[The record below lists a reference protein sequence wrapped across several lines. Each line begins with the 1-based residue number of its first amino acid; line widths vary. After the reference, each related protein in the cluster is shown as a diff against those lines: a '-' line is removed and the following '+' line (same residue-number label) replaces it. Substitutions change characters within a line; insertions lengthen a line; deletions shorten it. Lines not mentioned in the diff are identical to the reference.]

1 MIKKILFLLLFLVQ
15 FSSFSQ
21 NSLLSDSA
29 TVSVFTCGKGDEL
42 YTVFGHTAIRFKDVT
57 NNIDVVYNYGAFDF
71 RTENFYGKFVKGDL
85 QYFMVASTYD
95 DFIYEYQQ
103 DKREVIEQ
111 YLNFSSDKKQEL
123 FDKLNAS
130 LYSDERSY
138 TYKFIDRNC
147 TTMVTE
153 KINETVGKELI
164 KKVDD
169 TKISYREV
177 LYPYFK
183 DHFWYKLGINIIFGA
198 KTDKDAEKLFLPI
211 ELLHSLDKDTIN
223 GQSIVYKKE
232 TVVKGAKSEETF
244 SFFNSIYFISSLLLL
259 ILILNKKYL
268 FLSYLF
274 ILGLLGLFFSLVGFY
289 SFHKEL
295 LWNYNVLLFSPIY
308 LFLPFIRNQKWF
320 RNSSILS
327 GILLLIYLIFMLN
340 KPHLILVIPF
350 IATTGYILWKLNY
363 KKKNNV

>member
-1 MIKKILFLLLFLVQ
+1 MIKKLLFLLLFLVQ

-21 NSLLSDSA
+21 NSLLSDNA

-42 YTVFGHTAIRFKDVT
+42 YTVFGHTAIRIKDIS

-85 QYFMVASTYD
+85 QYFIAASTYD

-111 YLNFSSDKKQEL
+111 YLNFSKDKKQQL

-153 KINETVGKELI
+153 KINETIGNELI
-164 KKVDD
+164 KKVDA
-169 TKISYREV
+169 TSISYREV

-183 DHFWYKLGINIIFGA
+183 DHFWYKLGINIIFGI
-198 KTDKDAEKLFLPI
+198 KTDKNAEKLFLPI
-211 ELLHSLDKDTIN
+211 ELLHSLDKASIN
-223 GQSIVYKKE
+223 GKSIVYKKE
-232 TVVKGAKSEETF
+232 VVVQGNDSQESF
-244 SFFNSIYFISSLLLL
+244 SFFNSIYFVSALLLL
-259 ILILNKKYL
+259 ILVVNKKYL
-268 FLSYLF
+268 LLSYLF

-295 LWNYNVLLFSPIY
+295 LWNYNALLFNPIY
-308 LFLPFIRNQKWF
+308 LILPFMRNQKWF
-320 RNSSILS
+320 RNLSIFS
-327 GILLLIYLIFMLN
+327 GISLVVYLIFMMN

-350 IATTGYILWKLNY
+350 IVTTGYTLWKLNFG
-363 KKKNNV
+363 KKMD

>member
-1 MIKKILFLLLFLVQ
+1 MIKKLLFLLLFLVQ
-15 FSSFSQ
+15 FHSFSQ

-42 YTVFGHTAIRFKDVT
+42 YTVFGHTAIRIKDVT

-85 QYFMVASTYD
+85 QYFIVANTYD
-95 DFIYEYQQ
+95 DFIYEYQYE
-103 DKREVIEQ
+103 KREVIEQ

-130 LYSDERSY
+130 LYSEERSY

-147 TTMVTE
+147 TTMVVE

-211 ELLHSLDKDTIN
+211 ELLHSLDKASIN
-223 GQSIVYKKE
+223 GNAIVYKKE
-232 TVVKGAKSEETF
+232 IIVKGADSKETF
-244 SFFNSIYFISSLLLL
+244 SFFNSIYFVTALLLL
-259 ILILNKKYL
+259 ILVLNKKYL
-268 FLSYLF
+268 LLSYLF
-274 ILGLLGLFFSLVGFY
+274 IMGLLGLFFSLVGFY

-320 RNSSILS
+320 RNLSIVS
-327 GILLLIYLIFMLN
+327 GIILGIYVLIMLN

-350 IATTGYILWKLNY
+350 IVTTCYILWKLNY
-363 KKKNNV
+363 KKKSV